1 MQVLLIRNGNVGY
14 VRLLLSCKY
23 TVVSMYYVPSQC
35 IRYSSV
41 VIIIYDRLLQKGP
54 KNVFDDFS
62 AIHTA
67 G

>member
-41 VIIIYDRLLQKGP
+41 VIIILLLLLTN
-54 KNVFDDFS
+54 NVN
-62 AIHTA
+62 IIMRYYYKPLCT
-67 G
+67 